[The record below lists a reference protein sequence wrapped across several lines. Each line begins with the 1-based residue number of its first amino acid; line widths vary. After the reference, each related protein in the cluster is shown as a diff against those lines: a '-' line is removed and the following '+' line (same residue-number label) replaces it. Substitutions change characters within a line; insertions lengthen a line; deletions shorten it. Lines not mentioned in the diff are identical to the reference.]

1 MNRIILLGHPSS
13 SLAAVEGLLKQS
25 GLQAALPSKRDG
37 LSPLQIT
44 DTLCQAHEC
53 IAIADAMSEEELLPI
68 QAGTVWH
75 GLALDLLLGNL
86 QQPLWGWSDPRSIF
100 WLDYWA
106 SLDPHATFIL
116 VYDHPVSLLQVNA
129 LNLHGQNLDMAI
141 PRLMENWQAY
151 NGVMLRFQSRESQRC
166 LLINAQRAREQLG
179 SYLSDLSSRLHGK
192 GSAALELESNQATE
206 SISDVV
212 KGHDNNRNINYLENS
227 DPSNALDHIKLSN
240 ILVHSPDMVQ
250 WLEGNSALDQ
260 HLLHQLIQQYPL
272 AIQIYEEL
280 EAASSVITA
289 SADAAAPNIHPGQAW
304 VQLIQQRQA
313 IADVLLSF
321 YQQMQDQIAQINQ
334 LKQENREVQS
344 KLDNASLLKST
355 VEPAQ
360 LKELE
365 EENDLLLTQ
374 LHTVQE
380 ELERYYLENQ
390 ELLKKQAKPKSKP
403 YGAAERI
410 QQQLSYRLGASMISN
425 SRSLGGWLKMPFS
438 LIGVTRAY
446 RKDRRVKENQKL
458 PPIHTYADAHDAERY
473 RQHLSFQLGQ
483 TMLKYIKTP
492 WGWMW
497 MPFALAGTAK
507 AFKKSRR

>member
-1 MNRIILLGHPSS
+1 MNKIILLGHPSS
-13 SLAAVEGLLKQS
+13 GIATVEGLLKQS

-53 IAIADAMSEEELLPI
+53 IAIADAMSEDELLSI
-68 QAGTVWH
+68 QVGTVWH

-86 QQPLWGWSDPRSIF
+86 QQPMWGWSDPRNIF

-106 SLDPHATFIL
+106 SLDPHATFIM
-116 VYDHPVSLLQVNA
+116 VYDHPISLLQANA
-129 LNLHGQNLDMAI
+129 LNLQGQDLDMAI

-151 NGVMLRFQSRESQRC
+151 NGAMLRFQSRESQRC
-166 LLINAQRAREQLG
+166 VLINAQRAREQLD
-179 SYLSDLSSRLHGK
+179 SYISELRNRLYGK
-192 GSAALELESNQATE
+192 GSVALELRANQDAELINDARKDCGNNQHLNHLENSNQA
-206 SISDVV
+206 IA
-212 KGHDNNRNINYLENS
+212 R
-227 DPSNALDHIKLSN
+227 DHINLSN
-240 ILVHSPDMVQ
+240 VLIHSPDIVQ
-250 WLEGNSALDQ
+250 WLEGNSVLDQ
-260 HLLHQLIQQYPL
+260 HLLHHLIQQYPL

-280 EAASSVITA
+280 EAASSVMTA
-289 SADAAAPNIHPGQAW
+289 SADATAPNIHPGQAW

-313 IADVLLSF
+313 IADVLLNF
-321 YQQMQDQIAQINQ
+321 YKQMQDQIAQINH
-334 LKQENREVQS
+334 LKQENSEVQS
-344 KLDNASLLKST
+344 KLENASILKST
-355 VEPAQ
+355 VEQ
-360 LKELE
+360 TQIKELE

-410 QQQLSYRLGASMISN
+410 QQQLSYRLGASMIAN
-425 SRSLGGWLKMPFS
+425 SRSLGGWIVMPFS

-446 RKDRRVKENQKL
+446 RKDRRAKANQKL
-458 PPIHTYADAHDAERY
+458 PPIHVYADAHDAERY
-473 RQHLSFQLGQ
+473 RQHLSFKLGQ
-483 TMLKYIKTP
+483 TILKYIKTP
-492 WGWMW
+492 WGWLW